1 MYRSWLFVPGN
12 QEKHLQ
18 KVKELKA
25 DVIIYDLE
33 DAVSEKNKAL
43 ARTKVKEIIE
53 ISSRQVSF
61 VRINPLA
68 TTYFLEDLNGIISDN
83 LSGVVLPKVNNSKDI
98 IIADY
103 LLEQLEG
110 KHNLPK
116 GSVSIIPIIETAMGI
131 QNIDEIASASDRI
144 LCLCFGAE
152 DYMLDLNI
160 RPSIQ
165 QTELTYA
172 RSKMVIASR
181 AAGREAPIDSVH
193 TNFQDEKGLE
203 IASQLSKQFGFQGRL
218 IIHPN
223 QIETVNKVF
232 SPSDDEIEEAKKII
246 ELYKQSLEEGED
258 TIQFDGKMIDF
269 PVAERAK
276 KLLYDANF

>member
-18 KVKELKA
+18 KAKELKA

-33 DAVSEKNKAL
+33 DAVSEKNKAF
-43 ARTKVKEIIE
+43 ARMKVKETIE
-53 ISSRQVSF
+53 ISSRQVNF
-61 VRINPLA
+61 VRVNPLV
-68 TTYFLEDLNGIISDN
+68 TTYFMEDLNGIISDN
-83 LSGVVLPKVNNSKDI
+83 LTGIVLPKVNDSKDI

-103 LLEQLEG
+103 LLEQLEE
-110 KHNLPK
+110 KHNLSK
-116 GSVSIIPIIETAMGI
+116 GCLSIIPIIETAIGI
-131 QNIDEIASASDRI
+131 QNIDEITCASDRI

-165 QTELTYA
+165 QSELTYA

-203 IASQLSKQFGFQGRL
+203 KASQLSKQFGFQGKL

-232 SPSDDEIEEAKKII
+232 SPSVDEIEEAKKIV
-246 ELYKQSLEEGED
+246 ELYRQSLEKGKD
-258 TIQFDGKMIDF
+258 TIQIDGKMIDF

-276 KLLYDANF
+276 KLLYGAKF